1 MHSSQARYCS
11 IVYHICSS
19 SKVSQEKESFKCSY
33 SLINTE
39 DYTNSSQARRL
50 MDIYHWILHTR
61 RKRNKQL
68 QLMLA
73 SSSGES
79 HIKANGWLG
88 FLQLKTFLKKLE
100 VKVSLPVNKYCDDQV
115 VVHKIFA
122 SPISWES
129 KASERAHKTQKTKIS
144 VSTQKQSD
152 QHFLNIQRKKNLKI
166 LSIQPLPKSS

>member
-33 SLINTE
+33 SHINTE

-50 MDIYHWILHTR
+50 MDIYHWLHTR

-79 HIKANGWLG
+79 HHIKANGWLG
-88 FLQLKTFLKKLE
+88 FLQLKTLLKKLE
-100 VKVSLPVNKYCDDQV
+100 VEVSLPLNKYCDDQV
-115 VVHKIFA
+115 VVHISFLVLYHEREQSIFKL
-122 SPISWES
+122 I
-129 KASERAHKTQKTKIS
+129 
-144 VSTQKQSD
+144 
-152 QHFLNIQRKKNLKI
+152 
-166 LSIQPLPKSS
+166 